1 MSRAA
6 CVCGELNNL
15 PPPPRRGIF
24 WGTFGVDQMSESDNK
39 VLGSVEKKKLPPA
52 AGMGRKPGVQNKLT
66 KTIKEAIEASFDM
79 VGGAEYLAR
88 MAVQEPVAY
97 MGLLGK
103 VLPTQVKIKTDEPLQ
118 VTFNVIEPTRGE
130 D

>member
-1 MSRAA
+1 M
-6 CVCGELNNL
+6 
-15 PPPPRRGIF
+15 
-24 WGTFGVDQMSESDNK
+24 MESDSNK
-39 VLGSVEKKKLPPA
+39 QLQSAEKKKLPPA
-52 AGMGRKPGVQNKLT
+52 AGMGRKHGSQNKLT

-88 MAVQEPVAY
+88 MAMDEPVAY

-118 VTFNVIEPTRGE
+118 VTFNVIENGK